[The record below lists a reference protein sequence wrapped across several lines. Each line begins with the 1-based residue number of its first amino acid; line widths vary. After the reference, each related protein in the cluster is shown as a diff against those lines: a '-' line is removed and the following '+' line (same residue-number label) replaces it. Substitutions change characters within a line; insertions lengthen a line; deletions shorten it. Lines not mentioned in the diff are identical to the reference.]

1 MSRLE
6 QWTVHLSTLL
16 VGGTGLVYAW
26 MKYLME
32 ASDPFAVVN
41 HPLQPTVQHLHVLTA
56 PLLVFGVGI
65 IWREHIWKHFRRGV
79 RTGRSSGVSM
89 LLTAAP
95 MILSGYLIQTT
106 VTEGWRTAWVVIH
119 VAASVLWVTGYLS
132 HSVILERL
140 RTRARERRRERDE
153 RRRCLGEVP
162 QAPGPGRL
170 EAGRIEEGGS
180 LRSRSAG

>member
-41 HPLQPTVQHLHVLTA
+41 HPLQPTLQHLHVLTA

-65 IWREHIWKHFRRGV
+65 IWREHIWKHWSRGV
-79 RTGRSSGVSM
+79 RTGRMSGLSM

-95 MILSGYLIQTT
+95 MVLSGYLIQTT
-106 VTEGWRTAWVVIH
+106 VTEGWRTAWIVVH
-119 VAASVLWVTGYLS
+119 LATSALWVAGYLG
-132 HSVILERL
+132 HSVVLQRL
-140 RTRARERRRERDE
+140 RAKIKGRREARSRERRPAPGDVS
-153 RRRCLGEVP
+153 EVP
-162 QAPGPGRL
+162 PSP
-170 EAGRIEEGGS
+170 S
-180 LRSRSAG
+180 